1 MFRQVVKMLI
11 FFPLYREG
19 HEEGNI
25 LALIDYYRT
34 ELKRIAWR
42 QHYYIKKQQNNEM
55 LSSYEPVL
63 ASEGFADGL
72 ETSLMIEQMLESL
85 SSPIGKE
92 VIYRIYILQRPEK
105 IVAQE
110 LQLSQQA
117 VNRWKNK
124 MLKELKLKMS
134 SLNT

>member
-1 MFRQVVKMLI
+1 M
-11 FFPLYREG
+11 
-19 HEEGNI
+19 
-25 LALIDYYRT
+25 ALIDYYRT

-55 LSSYEPVL
+55 LSNYEPVL

-124 MLKELKLKMS
+124 MLKELKSKINN
-134 SLNT
+134 LNT